1 MPTLDEVRQY
11 LASIGVTV
19 PDFMLELM
27 LGQLAVIQPCLA
39 EHYPE
44 ATQKLIALYLF
55 GLMGVAQGDKY
66 VSSQTAPS
74 GASQSFRYRSYADA
88 FKAARSL
95 LSRFDPYGCTDP
107 LAPVDPDAVNLAIA
121 VGRAVR

>member
-1 MPTLDEVRQY
+1 MPTLEEARLY
-11 LASIGVTV
+11 LASIGVTM
-19 PDFMLELM
+19 PDFMLDLV
-27 LGQLAVIQPCLA
+27 LGQLDVVQPCLA

-44 ATQKLIALYLF
+44 ATQKLIALYLI

-88 FKAARSL
+88 FKSARSL

-107 LAPVDPDAVNLAIA
+107 LAPSDPDNVNLAIY